1 MIVLPIKTEEAAP
14 WLLNKHYAKRIPMI
28 MFAYGLYENNQL
40 IGVITYGLPASPT
53 LCVGICGKDWSN
65 KVLELNRLC
74 LMDNFKNQASFLVA
88 NSIKQLPKP
97 SIVVSFAD
105 SSQGHVGYVY
115 QATNFIYTGLTAKFM
130 EWAVKGQEH
139 KHSRSF
145 SNGSIKDFKEKH
157 GDNFYYKERPR
168 KHRYIY
174 FHGNKTEKKQMNKL
188 LKYKIESYPKG
199 DCIKYDSGGAVRT
212 QNLLFGD

>member
-14 WLLNKHYAKRIPMI
+14 WLLKKHYAKRIPMI

-105 SSQGHVGYVY
+105 SFQGHVGYVY

-139 KHSRSF
+139 KHSRTF

-188 LKYKIESYPKG
+188 LKYKTEQYPKG
-199 DCIKYDSGGAVRT
+199 DSIKYDSGGAVRT
-212 QNLLFGD
+212 QNLLFEY

>member
-1 MIVLPIKTEEAAP
+1 VLF
-14 WLLNKHYAKRIPMI
+14 RS
-28 MFAYGLYENNQL
+28 LYKNNQL

-105 SSQGHVGYVY
+105 SFQGHVGYVY

-139 KHSRSF
+139 KHSRTF

-188 LKYKIESYPKG
+188 LKYKTEQYPKG
-199 DCIKYDSGGAVRT
+199 DSIKYDSGGAVRT
-212 QNLLFGD
+212 QNLLFEY

>member
-1 MIVLPIKTEEAAP
+1 MIVLPIKNEEAAP
-14 WLLNKHYAKRIPMI
+14 WLLEKHYAKRIPMI

-115 QATNFIYTGLTAKFM
+115 QATNFIYTGLSAKFM
-130 EWAVKGQEH
+130 DWAVKGQEH
-139 KHSRSF
+139 KHSRTF

-157 GDNFYYKERPR
+157 GDNFYYK
-168 KHRYIY
+168 
-174 FHGNKTEKKQMNKL
+174 
-188 LKYKIESYPKG
+188 
-199 DCIKYDSGGAVRT
+199 
-212 QNLLFGD
+212 